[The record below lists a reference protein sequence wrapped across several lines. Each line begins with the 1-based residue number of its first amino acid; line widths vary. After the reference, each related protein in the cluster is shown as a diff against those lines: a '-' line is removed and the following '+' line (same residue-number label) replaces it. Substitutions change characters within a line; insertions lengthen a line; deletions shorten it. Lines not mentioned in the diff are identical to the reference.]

1 MLSLV
6 EIEKMVKELA
16 HQIDA
21 PANQLPTFGNSRNN
35 GTPDVDLNGTD
46 YLYEERDRDTVCMHY
61 KTHDIEELLYR
72 IFRDVT
78 SKMASTYIRKVLGST
93 DERVRLRQDYHLVLL
108 GKLKEEWGERLK
120 KEIMEI

>member
-1 MLSLV
+1 MLSLA

-16 HQIDA
+16 RQIDA
-21 PANQLPTFGNSRNN
+21 PADQMPTFGNSRD
-35 GTPDVDLNGTD
+35 GTPDVDLNGAN
-46 YLYEERDRDTVCMHY
+46 YLYVERDRDAVCMNC
-61 KTHDIEELLYR
+61 KTHDSEELLYW

-78 SKMASTYIRKVLGST
+78 SKMASTYIRKVPGSSH
-93 DERVRLRQDYHLVLL
+93 ERVRLRRNYHLVLL